1 VTRLLPTLFFPV
13 GSAKNRDLAK
23 TLKKGFWEYNPR
35 CFRSTPVK
43 TDTTET
49 GSLYQEKKPRQ
60 IWFPGAFIPLLL
72 ILLLL
77 IHFLN
82 LFLQWTVIRQELEL
96 GPAFR
101 TPEYTFIGFSPLNQK
116 KIAAA
121 QLLRNAAPSGRI
133 FGFFDLFHPAIFLI
147 WNNNQEENFVDLGP
161 VVMAVPPG
169 SSRVSFFPGSVFLLQ
184 QGNGIAVKYF
194 GDAIVGRAWH
204 DFLVKKIQKRKGNE
218 AKLPGSFVVKSL
230 ETSRYLKIPYLIY
243 FFIPLLLICAA
254 LIHLGPVMFAA
265 FLYYVEM
272 FFLFDYQNFFVTV
285 PFGWIFKSLNFEIS
299 ETSTRF
305 FAAAL
310 AIVFLAGA
318 ILGFW
323 HWKKREISAWQ
334 KRIVL
339 FFVLLPLVLY
349 F

>member
-1 VTRLLPTLFFPV
+1 
-13 GSAKNRDLAK
+13 
-23 TLKKGFWEYNPR
+23 
-35 CFRSTPVK
+35 VK
-43 TDTTET
+43 TDTPET

-60 IWFPGAFIPLLL
+60 TRFPRTFIPSLL
-72 ILLLL
+72 IVLFF

-82 LFLQWTVIRQELEL
+82 LFLQWTVIRQELAL

-101 TPEYTFIGFSPLNQK
+101 APEYTFIGFSLLNQE
-116 KIAAA
+116 KIVAV

-133 FGFFDLFHPAIFLI
+133 FGFFDLLHPAIFMV
-147 WNNNQEENFVDLGP
+147 WNNNQEESFVDLGT

-184 QGNGIAVKYF
+184 QGKKIAVKYF
-194 GDAIVGRAWH
+194 GDAIVGRAWY
-204 DFLVKKIQKRKGNE
+204 DFLVEKVQKRKGNE
-218 AKLPGSFVVKSL
+218 AQIPGSFVVKSL

-243 FFIPLLLICAA
+243 FFLPLLLICATI
-254 LIHLGPVMFAA
+254 IHFGPVMLAA

-272 FFLFDYQNFFVTV
+272 FFLFDYQNLFVTV
-285 PFGWIFKSLNFEIS
+285 PFGWIFKFVNFEIS
-299 ETSTRF
+299 EASTRF

-310 AIVFLAGA
+310 AIVFVACA
-318 ILGFW
+318 ILGLW
-323 HWKKREISAWQ
+323 YWKKRKISVWQ